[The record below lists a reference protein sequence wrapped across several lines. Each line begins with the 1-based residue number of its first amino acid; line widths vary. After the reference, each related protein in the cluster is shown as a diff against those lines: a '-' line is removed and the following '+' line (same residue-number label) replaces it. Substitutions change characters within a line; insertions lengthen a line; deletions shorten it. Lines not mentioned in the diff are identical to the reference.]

1 VSGHAYEVADPAPVA
16 PLPGWLLAALN
27 PPRPTPRTIPVADHS
42 RAGRYAVA
50 ALDNE
55 TRAVAATAEGGRD
68 EALLR
73 GARALGRFVAW
84 GDLPRHVVEQAL
96 QEAGESAGLSPSQ
109 CRSTIR
115 SALNWS
121 IANNQRTDR
130 RVTA

>member
-1 VSGHAYEVADPAPVA
+1 MAADRAHSAAPHPAHDSR
-16 PLPGWLLAALN
+16 GD
-27 PPRPTPRTIPVADHS
+27 RS
-42 RAGRYAVA
+42 RAGHYAAA

-96 QEAGESAGLSPSQ
+96 QDAGEAGGLSPGQ

-121 IANNQRTDR
+121 IANNQRADR